1 MDDKS
6 NAEYSEEEEEE
17 EKELEKKKNASSSA
31 EDSNCS
37 SLVGI
42 TEDEYSEKEEE
53 EREESPY
60 INFMTDNIGLKV
72 ENQHL
77 ERVVE
82 GMTRD

>member
-53 EREESPY
+53 REEFPY